1 MNARGLRHD
10 EACGGNAQDCPRPI
24 SDCFRMGQVCL
35 VLHTLSV
42 TGCPEDVPTPEW
54 PLRMAQDRLVLPGH
68 WVTRVQG
75 GLRMAQD
82 GCMMTLGVHNC
93 VSWSGQTKHVQDSWP
108 KVDSR
113 WHQDVTGACPLT
125 RAVCHACPGRFQDC
139 LRRAEHTPHI
149 GQDAFRSNVITA
161 KSFAQFP
168 GISSAVGAVPMGANI
183 SDLLI
188 RGCRVARV
196 GSAEHGAV
204 RQWLSYV
211 LRRVRPAW
219 H

>member
-1 MNARGLRHD
+1 MNAGGLRHD

-24 SDCFRMGQVCL
+24 SDCFRMGQVRL

-42 TGCPEDVPTPEW
+42 TGCPEDVPTPESPQDGTRSSRVARTLGYACPRW
-54 PLRMAQDRLVLPGH
+54 AQDGPRWLHGGPWVAQLRFVVRADQACPGQLA
-68 WVTRVQG
+68 QG
-75 GLRMAQD
+75 GLKMAQD
-82 GCMMTLGVHNC
+82 G
-93 VSWSGQTKHVQDSWP
+93 
-108 KVDSR
+108 
-113 WHQDVTGACPLT
+113 TGACPLA

-139 LRRAEHTPHI
+139 LRRAEHTPQI
-149 GQDAFRSNVITA
+149 GQDAFRFNLIIAT
-161 KSFAQFP
+161 SFAQFL
-168 GISSAVGAVPMGANI
+168 GISSAVCAVPVGANI